1 MVNIS
6 VIRNEWLESF
16 KAQKIWYERIA
27 DRSRKGEM
35 SAAMR
40 QTYNSN
46 MRQFIMF
53 WNAGGDVE
61 ANPDSILEWAKSVE
75 GRDIVT
81 MLKKFSLWLQGKVIE
96 GYEQRSLPN
105 RGKYLNLKSAEAKAH
120 GSIRGF
126 FRHNQIWLPR
136 RGTRLRGTCAKTR
149 VK

>member
-1 MVNIS
+1 MVNIHE
-6 VIRNEWLESF
+6 IRNEWLESF
-16 KAQKIWYERIA
+16 KSQQIWYERIA
-27 DRSRKGEM
+27 DRSRNGEM
-35 SAAMR
+35 SASMR

-53 WNAGGDVE
+53 WKARGDAE
-61 ANPDSILEWAKSVE
+61 ANPDSILEWAKSVD

-81 MLKKFSLWLQGKVIE
+81 MLKKFSLWLQGKEIE

-105 RGKYLNLKSAEAKAH
+105 RGKYLNQKSAEAKAH

-136 RGTRLRGTCAKTR
+136 KG
-149 VK
+149 

>member
-6 VIRNEWLESF
+6 EIRNEWLESF
-16 KAQKIWYERIA
+16 KAQQIWYERIA
-27 DRSRKGEM
+27 DRSRNGEM

-53 WNAGGDVE
+53 WRAGGDAE

-81 MLKKFSLWLQGKVIE
+81 MLKKCSQWLQGEEIE
-96 GYEQRSLPN
+96 GYEQRLLPN
-105 RGKYLNLKSAEAKAH
+105 RGKYLNRKSAEAKAH

-136 RGTRLRGTCAKTR
+136 RGPMSGGHVRED
-149 VK
+149 

>member
-6 VIRNEWLESF
+6 EIRNEWLESF

-27 DRSRKGEM
+27 DRSRNGEM
-35 SAAMR
+35 SASMR

-53 WNAGGDVE
+53 WNAGGDAE
-61 ANPDSILEWAKSVE
+61 ANPDSILEWAKSVD

-81 MLKKFSLWLQGKVIE
+81 MLKNFSLWLQGKEIE

-105 RGKYLNLKSAEAKAH
+105 RGKYLNQKSAEAKAH

-136 RGTRLRGTCAKTR
+136 KGKTNGGHAR
-149 VK
+149 ED

>member
-6 VIRNEWLESF
+6 EIRNEWLESF
-16 KAQKIWYERIA
+16 KAHKIWYERIA
-27 DRSRKGEM
+27 DRSRNGEM
-35 SAAMR
+35 SAYMR

-53 WNAGGDVE
+53 WNAGGDAE
-61 ANPDSILEWAKSVE
+61 ANPDSILEWAKSVD

-81 MLKKFSLWLQGKVIE
+81 MLNNFSLWLQGKEIE
-96 GYEQRSLPN
+96 GYEQRSLPH
-105 RGKYLNLKSAEAKAH
+105 RGKYLNQKSAEAKAL

-136 RGTRLRGTCAKTR
+136 KGTMHGGRARED
-149 VK
+149 

>member
-6 VIRNEWLESF
+6 EIRNEWLESF
-16 KAQKIWYERIA
+16 KAHKIWHERIA
-27 DRSRKGEM
+27 DRSRTGEM
-35 SAAMR
+35 SAYMR

-53 WNAGGDVE
+53 WNAGGDAE

-75 GRDIVT
+75 PGDIVT
-81 MLKKFSLWLQGKVIE
+81 MLKKFSLWLQGKEIE
-96 GYEQRSLPN
+96 GYEQRPLPN
-105 RGKYLNLKSAEAKAH
+105 RGKYLNQKSAEAKAH

-136 RGTRLRGTCAKTR
+136 KGTTQGGRARED
-149 VK
+149 

>member
-6 VIRNEWLESF
+6 EIRNEWLESF
-16 KAQKIWYERIA
+16 KSHQIWYERIA

-35 SAAMR
+35 SASMR

-53 WNAGGDVE
+53 WKAGGNAE
-61 ANPDSILEWAKSVE
+61 ANPDSILEWAKSVD
-75 GRDIVT
+75 GRDIVA
-81 MLKKFSLWLQGKVIE
+81 MLKNFSLWLQGKEIE

-105 RGKYLNLKSAEAKAH
+105 RGKYLNRKSAEAKAH

-136 RGTRLRGTCAKTR
+136 RGQTNGGRTRGLG
-149 VK
+149 

>member
-6 VIRNEWLESF
+6 EIRNEWLESF
-16 KAQKIWYERIA
+16 KAHKIWYGKIS
-27 DRSRKGEM
+27 DRSRNGEM
-35 SAAMR
+35 SASMR

-46 MRQFIMF
+46 MRQLIMF
-53 WNAGGDVE
+53 WRAGGDAE

-75 GRDIVT
+75 GSDIVT
-81 MLKKFSLWLQGKVIE
+81 MLKKFSQWLQGLEVE

-136 RGTRLRGTCAKTR
+136 RGTTSSGH
-149 VK
+149 VPED

>member
-6 VIRNEWLESF
+6 EIRNEWLESF
-16 KAQKIWYERIA
+16 KAQQTWYERIA

-35 SAAMR
+35 SASMR

-53 WNAGGDVE
+53 WKAGGDVG
-61 ANPDSILEWAKSVE
+61 ANPDSILEWAKSVD
-75 GRDIVT
+75 GRDVVT
-81 MLKKFSLWLQGKVIE
+81 LLQKFSLWLQGVEIE
-96 GYEQRSLPN
+96 GYVQRSLPN
-105 RGKYLNLKSAEAKAH
+105 RGKYLNRKSAEAKAH

-136 RGTRLRGTCAKTR
+136 RAPVRTSSK
-149 VK
+149 

>member
-6 VIRNEWLESF
+6 EIRNEWLESF
-16 KAQKIWYERIA
+16 EAQKIWYERIA
-27 DRSRKGEM
+27 DRSRNGEM
-35 SAAMR
+35 SASMR

-46 MRQFIMF
+46 MRQLIMF
-53 WNAGGDVE
+53 WNAGGDAE
-61 ANPDSILEWAKSVE
+61 ANPDSILEWAKSVD

-81 MLKKFSLWLQGKVIE
+81 LLKKFSLWLQGEEIE

-105 RGKYLNLKSAEAKAH
+105 RGKYLNQKSAEAKAH

-136 RGTRLRGTCAKTR
+136 RGTTSGRHVRED
-149 VK
+149 

>member
-6 VIRNEWLESF
+6 EIRNEWLESF

-27 DRSRKGEM
+27 DRSRNGEM
-35 SAAMR
+35 SASMR

-53 WNAGGDVE
+53 WKAGGDAE
-61 ANPDSILEWAKSVE
+61 ANPDSILKWAKSVD
-75 GRDIVT
+75 GSDIVT
-81 MLKKFSLWLQGKVIE
+81 MLMEFSLWLQGEDVE
-96 GYEQRSLPN
+96 GYERRASPN
-105 RGKYLNLKSAEAKAH
+105 RGKYLNRKSAEAKAH

-136 RGTRLRGTCAKTR
+136 RGTTSSGH
-149 VK
+149 VPED